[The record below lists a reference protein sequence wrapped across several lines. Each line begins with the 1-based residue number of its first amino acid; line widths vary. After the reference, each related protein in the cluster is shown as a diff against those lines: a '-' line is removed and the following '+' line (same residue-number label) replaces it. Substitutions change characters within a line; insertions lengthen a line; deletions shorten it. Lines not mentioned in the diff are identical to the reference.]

1 MTKHGAVAFAEWLS
15 ISYGDRG
22 LRVSCLC
29 PQGVNTN
36 LLNPP
41 TTDSASAIAL
51 NASGA
56 IAPNGS
62 DVVKFAGVV
71 LEPSDVAE
79 VVYQAIVD
87 ERFLILPR
95 PEVALYE
102 QRKAADRDRWL
113 AGMRKL
119 QARVFGTL

>member
-1 MTKHGAVAFAEWLS
+1 MSLLWTGEIIRFEVRS
-15 ISYGDRG
+15 IGGDRG
-22 LRVSCLC
+22 VRVSCLC

-41 TTDSASAIAL
+41 TTGDP
-51 NASGA
+51 NT
-56 IAPNGS
+56 IAPNGG

-87 ERFLILPR
+87 ERFLILPH

-119 QARVFGTL
+119 QARVFGAV